1 MLMQCINGDLIMTDD
16 EFRRADL
23 DGNGT
28 LNSLDLLKAQQQI
41 LGYGEI
47 SGTGWYNCDTNSDN
61 KIDATDLT
69 AIQMVIVGLA
79 TIES

>member
-1 MLMQCINGDLIMTDD
+1 MTVKISLVTLFGD
-16 EFRRADL
+16 ADC
-23 DGNGT
+23 NGT